1 MITLVDALYRNNQE
15 HPEKAAL
22 MFRDQQV
29 TYGQLLEQ
37 ATLLGGYL
45 QQTHGIQPGD
55 RVMLTGASRPEY
67 VIALLAVQL
76 ISGTTVPV
84 DRNPLKTTLDYIAKL
99 TDAKLYLSTNKKVP
113 EGLPYQRYVDA
124 LDEAKALG
132 QRAVSP
138 TDDPD
143 RIAELLFT
151 TGTTGRP
158 KGATHT
164 LRCISANM
172 RNTYTGIGMRSDDI
186 LLLPLPL
193 NHSFGMRVLRAMLW
207 AGGTIVLQNGFG
219 FGRETELNIDQF
231 HCTAMACVPAS
242 MDLMLQQMG
251 DARAQEVF
259 GKLRY
264 IEFGAGSL
272 STQRKEFLSKLLP
285 NTELFNVWGS
295 SETGGCLFLHVNRQL
310 DHVAAVGR
318 PLEGIQVRLLDQETG
333 AVLEGT
339 GPDVVGRLALQGEMQ
354 MVGYWGLPE
363 QTAQALQDGWLVTND
378 LVWRDEDGFVYM
390 LGRADD
396 IINVGGEKASPIEIE
411 NTASLCPGIRECACI
426 GVKDVGGVLGEVPAL
441 YLVAESAD
449 FDTAN
454 VTKFLTPKLESYKLP
469 KKFIFVNAL
478 PRNAMGKL
486 DRKELRK
493 MWADSGDMKLTNPTF
508 ETILNRHSIRH
519 FTDQPIPR
527 RLLETVVSAG
537 YHAPSSKNM
546 QTWRFTVLTKQ
557 PEIQGLKELIAATAQ
572 EKGTFFFGYNN
583 PQAVILVSNDLR
595 NPSSIQDASC
605 ATENILLAATSFGLG
620 ATWINALRPLCDEPA
635 IRAKLNEYGIPETH
649 NVWSTIVM
657 GWPAKEPKVL
667 VKNPNVVHF
676 VD

>member
-1 MITLVDALYRNNQE
+1 
-15 HPEKAAL
+15 
-22 MFRDQQV
+22 
-29 TYGQLLEQ
+29 
-37 ATLLGGYL
+37 
-45 QQTHGIQPGD
+45 
-55 RVMLTGASRPEY
+55 
-67 VIALLAVQL
+67 
-76 ISGTTVPV
+76 
-84 DRNPLKTTLDYIAKL
+84 
-99 TDAKLYLSTNKKVP
+99 
-113 EGLPYQRYVDA
+113 
-124 LDEAKALG
+124 
-132 QRAVSP
+132 
-138 TDDPD
+138 
-143 RIAELLFT
+143 
-151 TGTTGRP
+151 
-158 KGATHT
+158 
-164 LRCISANM
+164 
-172 RNTYTGIGMRSDDI
+172 MRSDDI

-219 FGRETELNIDQF
+219 FGRETELNIHQH

-251 DARAQEVF
+251 NDRAQQVF

-272 STQRKEFLSKLLP
+272 SIQRKKFLSQLLP
-285 NTELFNVWGS
+285 HTELFNVWGS
-295 SETGGCLFLHVNRQL
+295 SETGGCLFLHVNRHL
-310 DHVAAVGR
+310 DHVSAVGR

-333 AVLEGT
+333 TPLEGI
-339 GPDVVGRLALQGEMQ
+339 GPDVVGRLALQGQMQ

-363 QTAQALQDGWLVTND
+363 QTADALQDGWLVTND

-426 GVKDVGGVLGEVPAL
+426 GVEDVGGVLGEVPAL

-449 FDTAN
+449 FDPAD

-469 KKFIFVNAL
+469 KKFVFVNAL

-493 MWADSGDMKLTNPTF
+493 MWSDSGDMNLTNPTF

-527 RLLETVVSAG
+527 RLLEAVVSAG
-537 YHAPSSKNM
+537 YHAPSSKNL
-546 QTWRFTVLTKQ
+546 QTWRFTVLTNQ
-557 PEIQGLKELIAATAQ
+557 AEIQALKELIAATAQ
-572 EKGTFFFGYNN
+572 RVGSFFFGYNN
-583 PQAVILVSNDLR
+583 PQAVILVSNDQR
-595 NPSSIQDASC
+595 NPNSIQDSAC
-605 ATENILLAATSFGLG
+605 AVENILLAATSFGLG
-620 ATWINALRPLCDEPA
+620 ATWINALRTICDEPE
-635 IRAKLNEYGIPETH
+635 IRTKLDEYGIPQTH
-649 NVWSTIVM
+649 TVWSTIVL
-657 GWPAKEPKVL
+657 GWPAREPKPI